1 MPDPLRTERLELA
14 PWSEAH
20 TGLLAG
26 LAVTP
31 AVMRHIGD
39 GTSWTDV
46 RIQQVA
52 AANREHWREH
62 GFGWRAARL
71 VSEARPMGFIALN
84 FAGEGAGVAADEY
97 EIGWWL
103 APAVW
108 GRGLA
113 REGATAL
120 RDEAFTRVGAPSI
133 VARIR
138 PGNAASLGVARA
150 IGLTYE
156 SEATGRA
163 GETLAVLRLNAD
175 EWRGSPPAARLR
187 APASRADGPSA
198 RPTPTR
204 RRRSPPSP
212 PT

>member
-1 MPDPLRTERLELA
+1 MPDTLRTDRLELA

-26 LAVTP
+26 LAATP
-31 AVMRHIGD
+31 AVMRYIGD
-39 GTSWTDV
+39 GMHWTDV
-46 RIQQVA
+46 RVAHVA

-71 VSEARPMGFIALN
+71 PGEDRPIGFIALN
-84 FAGEGAGVAADEY
+84 FAGEGAGVDPDEY

-103 APAVW
+103 APSAW

-138 PGNAASLGVARA
+138 PGNAASLGVAHA

-156 SEATGRA
+156 SQATGRA
-163 GETLAVLRLNAD
+163 GETLSVLRLSAD
-175 EWRGSPPAARLR
+175 DWR
-187 APASRADGPSA
+187 
-198 RPTPTR
+198 TPD
-204 RRRSPPSP
+204 SD
-212 PT
+212 